1 MKTVH
6 RNFISMQ
13 HVLVK
18 CVDMEFLF
26 GQNPTIRNALEQR
39 AWLCEVIPVV
49 LLMLRGNLKILYIL
63 VLKNKTKHKNPKK
76 TTTTKKK
83 RLQFC
88 YQFYKEQIQVLY
100 FVFFSTNMISKYKN
114 HKYIDFMR
122 LWSCHF
128 TLLFPFFLLQKVL
141 K

>member
-6 RNFISMQ
+6 RDFISMQ

-26 GQNPTIRNALEQR
+26 GPVANPTIRNALEQR

-76 TTTTKKK
+76 NKKKK